1 MHWTGI
7 LLRATPAS
15 ELCRWVSNKMKK
27 VCGTCLFGIDIKSE
41 LSGINVLCA
50 YDNNWR
56 LDRTEGCGRWRE
68 ITEGLSKKEKIDLAN
83 RSIDQ
88 ENTERRHKDVI
99 QEAKSTRG
107 HQFKL
112 LILGFLLGIIGTI
125 FAQYILSLWSK

>member
-1 MHWTGI
+1 
-7 LLRATPAS
+7 
-15 ELCRWVSNKMKK
+15 MKK

-56 LDRTEGCGRWRE
+56 LDRTEGCGRWRK